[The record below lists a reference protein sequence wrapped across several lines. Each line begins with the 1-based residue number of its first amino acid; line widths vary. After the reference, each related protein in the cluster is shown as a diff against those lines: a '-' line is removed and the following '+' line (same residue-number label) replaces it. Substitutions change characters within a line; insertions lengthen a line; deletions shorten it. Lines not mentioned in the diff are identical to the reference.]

1 MPVDALEA
9 PPREGT
15 VIGSHKLTM
24 LGLIPTFDRGRA
36 LRVLCIGAHCD
47 DIEIGCGATLR
58 VLQRHRAGIT
68 VDWVVLSGTPARRQ
82 ETQRSMRLFI
92 RPGCR
97 GRLHFGDFPDGR
109 FPAVYAE
116 IKDFFETLKGSP
128 RPDLILCHERDDRH
142 QDHRIVNEMV
152 WSTFRNELVLEY
164 EIPKWDGG
172 LDQPNVYVPIE
183 ARQAAAKAKALLRAY
198 PSQAGR
204 DWFTSDTF
212 LAMLRLRGLECRA
225 PSGYAEAFHGRKVL
239 FDLGQGIT

>member
-1 MPVDALEA
+1 
-9 PPREGT
+9 
-15 VIGSHKLTM
+15 M
-24 LGLIPTFDRGRA
+24 LGLIPSLGRKRA
-36 LRVLCIGAHCD
+36 LRVLCVGAHCD

-58 VLQRHRAGIT
+58 VLQDHHAG
-68 VDWVVLSGTPARRQ
+68 VVLDWVVLSGTPLRRQ
-82 ETQRSMRLFI
+82 EAQRSMKLFV

-97 GRLHFGDFPDGR
+97 GTLQFGDFPDGR

-116 IKDFFETLKGSP
+116 IKDFFEDLKGRP
-128 RPDLILCHERDDRH
+128 RPDLVLCHERDDRH

-172 LDQPNVYVPIE
+172 LGQPSVYVPIE
-183 ARQAAAKAKALLRAY
+183 ARQATTKANALLKAY

-204 DWFTSDTF
+204 DWFTRDTF

-225 PSGYAEAFHGRKVL
+225 PSGYAEAFHGRKFVL
-239 FDLGQGIT
+239 NLSDERSYAEDHRT